1 MNSSRLKQI
10 NTSPA
15 GKYSIYS
22 GDSIHSPI
30 QDNKENFYKNGTFSS
45 SPIRKNTWSASDF
58 VTNDN
63 KLDME
68 LHKIL
73 VESFNSPN
81 KENNAPST
89 MNYGIRDSKNYRSKE
104 VDKNTNIRS
113 KLMELRQMPLRVND
127 SAIFDFDEDPNG
139 LIVQLIE
146 KNHHLINRLNEIQ
159 KQIALYK
166 VKRNDIIDKVLK
178 SLGPQQESQSAH
190 STDVNK
196 NVVADGLQLLF
207 LTTNQNH
214 KEILQHGQRNA
225 ASAESLFSYSE

>member
-22 GDSIHSPI
+22 GDNIHSPI

-45 SPIRKNTWSASDF
+45 SPIKKNTWSASDF

-81 KENNAPST
+81 KENNATST
-89 MNYGIRDSKNYRSKE
+89 MNYGIRDPKNYRSKE
-104 VDKNTNIRS
+104 VDKNTNIRG
-113 KLMELRQMPLRVND
+113 KLMELRQMPLRIND

-146 KNHHLINRLNEIQ
+146 KNHFLINRLNEIQ

-166 VKRNDIIDKVLK
+166 VKRNEIIDNVLK
-178 SLGPQQESQSAH
+178 SLGPQQELQSVQC
-190 STDVNK
+190 TDINK

-207 LTTNQNH
+207 LTANQNH